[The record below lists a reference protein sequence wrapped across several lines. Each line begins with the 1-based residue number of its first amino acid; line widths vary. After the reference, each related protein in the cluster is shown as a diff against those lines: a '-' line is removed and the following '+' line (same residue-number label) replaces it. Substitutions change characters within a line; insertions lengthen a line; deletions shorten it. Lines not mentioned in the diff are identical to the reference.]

1 MSNNSQSKSL
11 ALMFLLGAFVTGGAL
26 GFVAKG
32 AMATNTPVVR
42 PGPSSEL
49 ARVLGLD
56 QAQEG
61 IESQPA
67 PGDRVRKRG
76 EAPLGGPPGDGVAQ
90 LRLPGVEPGEP
101 RARAAA
107 GLVAQVVGGGAE
119 GVDRPRALTGKTWR

>member
-56 QAQEG
+56 QAQATA
-61 IESQPA
+61 IDSILRWRSMQ
-67 PGDRVRKRG
+67 DR
-76 EAPLGGPPGDGVAQ
+76 EAAKPIKHLLTANRDSARVHMMKELTPEQQEKFKAMLEENR
-90 LRLPGVEPGEP
+90 LRTEKKK
-101 RARAAA
+101 
-107 GLVAQVVGGGAE
+107 AE
-119 GVDRPRALTGKTWR
+119 QDSR

>member
-56 QAQEG
+56 QAQATA
-61 IESQPA
+61 IDSILRWRSMQ
-67 PGDRVRKRG
+67 DR
-76 EAPLGGPPGDGVAQ
+76 EAAKPIKHLLTANRDSARVLMMKELTPEQQEKFKAMLEENR
-90 LRLPGVEPGEP
+90 LRNEKKK
-101 RARAAA
+101 
-107 GLVAQVVGGGAE
+107 AE
-119 GVDRPRALTGKTWR
+119 QDSR